1 MDVAWIQVFVLT
13 LSECVA
19 PAGKTVCQEHE
30 IEMQFLS
37 QAECEVALEQ
47 LVSLKDQFENIIV
60 NRQRSGCAPSAR
72 QRDVFASLEEA
83 KDAAGE
89 AAGDWRDPDST
100 APDTAATRVNH
111 EQRLEHLSSCE
122 ESLGLAPCTMGDIII
137 EAAVSGQPVEVWRTS
152 STANKE

>member
-37 QAECEVALEQ
+37 QAECTIALEQ
-47 LVSLKDQFENIIV
+47 LVSLKDQFDNIIV

-72 QRDVFASLEEA
+72 QRDVFTSLEEA
-83 KDAAGE
+83 KDAADDS
-89 AAGDWRDPDST
+89 GDWRDPDSA
-100 APDTAATRVNH
+100 APETAATRVTH
-111 EQRLEHLSSCE
+111 EQRLEDLSSCE
-122 ESLGLAPCTMGDIII
+122 ESMGLAPCTMGDIII
-137 EAAVSGQPVEVWRTS
+137 EAATGGQRVEVWRS
-152 STANKE
+152 DQ